1 MERFFNILLQNK
13 FRNNTV
19 KSFYVNKNAEF
30 RRRAQNEIANRRQ
43 TLKNFH
49 CKLLEGLFVQTLL
62 KKRTSEFQENFPR
75 LSDAIHSDQFQSRGV
90 LSMLIR

>member
-1 MERFFNILLQNK
+1 MYSGLSFSVLMV
-13 FRNNTV
+13 TV

-43 TLKNFH
+43 TPKNFH

-62 KKRTSEFQENFPR
+62 KKKGLQNSKKISQ
-75 LSDAIHSDQFQSRGV
+75 G
-90 LSMLIR
+90 